1 MRIALNAHL
10 LSFAAT
16 YRGAGISRSIANLL
30 RGLQVVDAENEYTV
44 FLGTRQVPAGVFAAP
59 NFHPAMSLLPTAWPP
74 ARILWEQVVQPV
86 ELARRRSQLLHAL
99 AYVLPLAWSGP
110 SVVTVYD
117 LSFWRTPERFPA
129 AQRLYLSTLTRLAV
143 RRAARVIA
151 ISQST
156 QRDVVELLGAPA
168 DRVRVV
174 PLAIEDEFRPVT
186 DTAALAD
193 LRRRRD
199 LPEHMILYVGTLEPR
214 KNLVT
219 LLEAYARCRGD
230 ASPGSPLPPLV
241 LAGGK
246 GWGYEAIFA
255 AVERLGLGEA
265 VLFPGFVPH
274 GELPLWYSAADVLV
288 YTSLYEGFGLPVLEA
303 LACGTPVI
311 TSNVS
316 SLPEVAGEAGLLV
329 DPTDA
334 AALAEALRQVWGDA
348 DLRREMRT
356 RGLAQAARFSL
367 TALGRQ
373 TRNVYQEAVVA
384 N

>member
-30 RGLQVVDAENEYTV
+30 RGLQTVDAENEYTV
-44 FLGTRQVPAGVFAAP
+44 FLGTRQVPAGFFAAP
-59 NFHPAMSLLPTAWPP
+59 NFHPALSPLPTAWPP
-74 ARILWEQVVQPV
+74 ARILWEQAVQPV
-86 ELARRRSQLLHAL
+86 ELARRRSHLLHAL
-99 AYVLPLAWSGP
+99 AYVLPLAWRGP

-129 AQRLYLSTLTRLAV
+129 AQRLYLRTLTRRSV

-156 QRDVVELLGAPA
+156 KRDLVELLGAPA
-168 DRVRVV
+168 ERVRVV

-186 DTAALAD
+186 DTTAVAD
-193 LRRRRD
+193 LRRRRG

-219 LLEAYARCRGD
+219 LLEAYARWG
-230 ASPGSPLPPLV
+230 AGSPGSPLPPLV

-255 AVERLGLGEA
+255 AVERLGLGQA

-274 GELPLWYSAADVLV
+274 GELPLWYSAADVFV
-288 YTSLYEGFGLPVLEA
+288 YPSLYEGFGLPVLEA

-329 DPTDA
+329 DPADA
-334 AALAEALRQVWGDA
+334 NALAEALRRVWGDA
-348 DLRREMRT
+348 DLRQAMRT

-367 TALGRQ
+367 AALGRQ
-373 TRNVYQEAVVA
+373 TRNVYQEAVDA

>member
-44 FLGTRQVPAGVFAAP
+44 FLDTRHVPPGFLTAP
-59 NFHPAMSLLPTAWPP
+59 NFRPALSPLPTAWPP
-74 ARILWEQVVQPV
+74 ARLLWEQLVQPI
-86 ELARRRSQLLHAL
+86 ELARRHSDLLHAL
-99 AYVLPLAWSGP
+99 AYVLPLAWTGP

-129 AQRLYLSTLTRLAV
+129 AQRLYLATLTRLSV

-156 QRDVVELLGAPA
+156 KRDLVELMGVPA

-174 PLAIEDEFRPVT
+174 PLAIEEEFRPVT
-186 DTAALAD
+186 EAAALAD
-193 LRRRRD
+193 LRRRRG

-219 LLEAYARCRGD
+219 LLEAYARCRGET
-230 ASPGSPLPPLV
+230 SPESPWPPLV

-255 AVERLGLGEA
+255 AVERLGLSEA
-265 VLFPGFVPH
+265 VLLPGFVPH
-274 GELPLWYSAADVLV
+274 GELPLWYSAADIFV
-288 YTSLYEGFGLPVLEA
+288 YPSLYEGFGLPVLEA
-303 LACGTPVI
+303 MACGTPVI

-334 AALAEALRQVWGDA
+334 EALAEALRQVWRDA
-348 DLRREMRT
+348 DLRQEMRT

-367 TALGRQ
+367 AALARQ
-373 TRNVYQEAVVA
+373 TMTVYQEAA
-384 N
+384 AA

>member
-44 FLGTRQVPAGVFAAP
+44 FLDTRHVPAGFLTAP
-59 NFHPAMSLLPTAWPP
+59 NFRPALSPLPTAWPP
-74 ARILWEQVVQPV
+74 ARILWEQLVQPI
-86 ELARRRSQLLHAL
+86 ELARHRSHLLHAL
-99 AYVLPLAWSGP
+99 AYVLPLAWPGP

-129 AQRLYLSTLTRLAV
+129 AQRLYLATLTRLSV

-151 ISQST
+151 ISEST
-156 QRDVVELLGAPA
+156 KRDVVELMGVPA

-174 PLAIEDEFRPVT
+174 PLAIEEEFRPVT
-186 DTAALAD
+186 EAAALAD
-193 LRRRRD
+193 LRRRRG

-219 LLEAYARCRGD
+219 LLEAYARCRGET
-230 ASPGSPLPPLV
+230 SPESPWPPLV

-265 VLFPGFVPH
+265 VLLPGFVPH
-274 GELPLWYSAADVLV
+274 GELPLWYSAADIFV
-288 YTSLYEGFGLPVLEA
+288 YPSLYEGFGLPVLEA

-311 TSNVS
+311 TSHVS

-334 AALAEALRQVWGDA
+334 EALAEALRRVWGNA
-348 DLRREMRT
+348 DLRQEMRT

-367 TALGRQ
+367 AALGRQ
-373 TRNVYQEAVVA
+373 TISVYQEAA
-384 N
+384 AA

>member
-30 RGLQVVDAENEYTV
+30 RGLQAVDAQNEYTV
-44 FLGTRQVPAGVFAAP
+44 FLGTRQVPVGFLTAP
-59 NFHPAMSLLPTAWPP
+59 NFHPALSLLPTAWPP
-74 ARILWEQVVQPV
+74 ARILWEQVVQPI
-86 ELARRRSQLLHAL
+86 ELARRRSHLLHAL

-129 AQRLYLSTLTRLAV
+129 AQRLYLSTLTSLSV

-151 ISQST
+151 ISAST
-156 QRDVVELLGAPA
+156 KRDVVELLGVPA
-168 DRVRVV
+168 ERVRVV
-174 PLAIEDEFRPVT
+174 HLAIEEEFRPVT

-193 LRRRRD
+193 LRRRRG

-219 LLEAYARCRGD
+219 LLEAYARCRD
-230 ASPGSPLPPLV
+230 EASPGSPLPPLV

-274 GELPLWYSAADVLV
+274 GELPLWYSAADVFV
-288 YTSLYEGFGLPVLEA
+288 YPSLYEGFGLPVLEA

-334 AALAEALRQVWGDA
+334 VALAEALCRVWGDA
-348 DLRREMRT
+348 DLRQEMRT

-373 TRNVYQEAVVA
+373 TLAVYQEAKFA

>member
-30 RGLQVVDAENEYTV
+30 RGLQTVDAENEYTV
-44 FLGTRQVPAGVFAAP
+44 FLGTRQVPAGFFAAP
-59 NFHPAMSLLPTAWPP
+59 NFHPALSPLPTAWPP
-74 ARILWEQVVQPV
+74 ARILWEQAVQPV

-129 AQRLYLSTLTRLAV
+129 AQRLYLRTLTRLSM

-156 QRDVVELLGAPA
+156 KRDLVELLGVPA
-168 DRVRVV
+168 ERVRVV

-186 DTAALAD
+186 DTAVLAD
-193 LRRRRD
+193 LRRRRG

-219 LLEAYARCRGD
+219 LLEAYARWGA
-230 ASPGSPLPPLV
+230 ASPETPWPPLV

-255 AVERLGLGEA
+255 TVERLGLGQA

-274 GELPLWYSAADVLV
+274 GELPLWYSAADVFV
-288 YTSLYEGFGLPVLEA
+288 YPSLYEGFGLPVLEA

-334 AALAEALRQVWGDA
+334 DALAEALRRVWGDA
-348 DLRREMRT
+348 DLRQAMRT

-373 TRNVYQEAVVA
+373 TRNVYQEAVDA